1 MKVEDS
7 GCWIIDLVLLVV
19 IVFLKYFLF
28 FELIFELL
36 VWDNFVFDVFVL
48 IDLEFEM
55 VDIGGR

>member
-36 VWDNFVFDVFVL
+36 VLDNFVFDVLVL
-48 IDLEFEM
+48 IDLEFGM